1 MPAHFKLVY
10 YLSNTTV
17 PSGGQV
23 DASVGVQNDGDASG
37 GVYVQL
43 KDANNNVVAK
53 SVTVQLDPGAQ
64 AFLTL
69 SFKAP
74 TSAGQYT
81 YTYEVVNVSTGSVD
95 ATATLTVNVVNYV
108 SSISNVVIKPTSV
121 KPGDALHIEFD
132 YNVSPAPTSDTGL
145 NIGIGLYYPTPTGTG
160 LATLV
165 TEQTTLPAN
174 TSTLHKVY
182 DVVIPDLG
190 LATGQFTLTL
200 NISACL
206 LVANPCLA
214 TQYSTTITYG
224 QPTSPAVLQLQNLI
238 PVIGVVVALAVVG
251 VLIGLLARG
260 SE

>member
-1 MPAHFKLVY
+1 MPAHFKLIY
-10 YLSNTTV
+10 YLKSTTV

-23 DASVGVQNDGDASG
+23 DPTVGVQNDGDASG
-37 GVYVQL
+37 SVYVQL

-64 AFLTL
+64 AHLTL

-74 TSAGQYT
+74 TTAGTYT
-81 YTYEVVNVSTGSVD
+81 YTYEVVNVSTGAVD

-108 SSISNVVIKPTSV
+108 SSISNVAIKPISV
-121 KPGDALHIEFD
+121 KPGDTLHIEFD
-132 YNVSPAPTSDTGL
+132 YNVSPAPTTDTGL
-145 NIGIGLYYPTPTGTG
+145 NIGIGLWYPTPTGTG

-165 TEQTTLPAN
+165 SEQTKLPAN
-174 TSTLHKVY
+174 TSTLHKTY

-190 LATGQFTLTL
+190 LATGQFTIELS
-200 NISACL
+200 ISACL
-206 LVANPCLA
+206 LVTETCLA

-224 QPTSPAVLQLQNLI
+224 QPTAPAVLQLQNLI